1 MQPTLVNEKETRKRT
16 ARKFSREPM
25 NFSILGF
32 WGFRICQICGKKPI
46 VNSLNR
52 QKRLAKGSLY

>member
-1 MQPTLVNEKETRKRT
+1 MQNTLVR
-16 ARKFSREPM
+16 SRNSRVKPASKSNDEPL

-46 VNSLNR
+46 VNHLS
-52 QKRLAKGSLY
+52 KRRLIKDY